1 MFQTT
6 KKIELQ
12 KLDFVTLSIFL
23 LLSIIGLF
31 FLATASLNFSET
43 VTGSPLSMFYRQ
55 FFHLFLGI
63 LLGITIFLIPLETWE
78 KIDRYLLLFG
88 VFLLLMVF
96 IPGIGQEVKGA
107 NRWIR
112 FAGYG
117 LQPAEVMKFISIIYI
132 SAYAVRQNRELQS
145 NWFAFFRPTILIF
158 LILSLILLQPDLG
171 SSVIIFISV
180 LGILFLAGVKLKQ
193 FLLIML
199 IGVIGIIFLIYFEPF
214 RWERIIS
221 FLNPW
226 DFEYDEGFQ
235 LTLSLMSIGRGDWFG
250 VGPGQSLMK
259 MGYLPDAHT
268 DFIFSIIVEEF
279 GLITAI
285 VLISFLFGLSFRFI
299 KMARAALSKGLL
311 FGFYVSMG
319 VAILIGLQTF
329 INIGV
334 STGLLPTKG
343 LTLPFVSYGGTHMLL
358 VCAMIGLALRVDYET
373 KISLPQINIPRRA
386 DF

>member
-171 SSVIIFISV
+171 SSVIIFISLMV
-180 LGILFLAGVKLKQ
+180 IAPA
-193 FLLIML
+193 LLI
-199 IGVIGIIFLIYFEPF
+199 
-214 RWERIIS
+214 
-221 FLNPW
+221 
-226 DFEYDEGFQ
+226 
-235 LTLSLMSIGRGDWFG
+235 
-250 VGPGQSLMK
+250 
-259 MGYLPDAHT
+259 
-268 DFIFSIIVEEF
+268 
-279 GLITAI
+279 
-285 VLISFLFGLSFRFI
+285 I
-299 KMARAALSKGLL
+299 KSE
-311 FGFYVSMG
+311 
-319 VAILIGLQTF
+319 
-329 INIGV
+329 
-334 STGLLPTKG
+334 
-343 LTLPFVSYGGTHMLL
+343 
-358 VCAMIGLALRVDYET
+358 LR
-373 KISLPQINIPRRA
+373 
-386 DF
+386 